1 MKYAKKFKLVPYS
14 AETPAST
21 QINAALTNSL
31 RMPTIPEQRV
41 KIYNTALT
49 KLKEL
54 QDENQIKP
62 VLNTNYEI
70 EHNDEDIS
78 KEISDLEKQ
87 TIQNKASENLKD
99 YSKSDKLNE
108 VKIKRKKKFD
118 NEKFDILLNKL
129 TQDSQTLSTI
139 GKDIITNNQN
149 IQTKFGEFENLLNS
163 VFNNQREVDTFKYST
178 PGINNWNFS
187 GIKSRLSEPS
197 LRSRRSQS
205 SIQINDNAQTIN
217 SEYHTLGSD
226 KSENLSD
233 KSLNL
238 SETIN
243 NDSPRTSRALS
254 NTPIKSNTS
263 TKKIK
268 QPKVLLDKLD
278 QSQLDKFN
286 QSIAN
291 KLNQSKANKLNQSKA
306 NKLNQSRSQFYTPVI
321 TPDDYEDNKP
331 RTPYNNKLR
340 KYSNSIIPKGPTNR
354 GAPKNP
360 FI

>member
-31 RMPTIPEQRV
+31 RMPTIPEQKV

-99 YSKSDKLNE
+99 YSKPNQLNDI
-108 VKIKRKKKFD
+108 KIKRKRKFD

-205 SIQINDNAQTIN
+205 SIQINDNAQTAN
-217 SEYHTLGSD
+217 SEYHTLG
-226 KSENLSD
+226 SD

-263 TKKIK
+263 TKKPL

-306 NKLNQSRSQFYTPVI
+306 NKSNRSRSQFYTPVI
-321 TPDDYEDNKP
+321 TPDDYEENKP
-331 RTPYNNKLR
+331 VTPYRNKLR
-340 KYSNSIIPKGPTNR
+340 KQSNLIAPRGPTNR

-360 FI
+360 FM